1 MTRRTLIVLR
11 HGKSDWSVPV
21 EDRHRPLKERGRRQA
36 AEAGRWLAAHAP
48 QLDLAVVSP
57 ATRAAD
63 AWHLAAAELPGLVPE
78 RTDEQAYTVVGADLL
93 AIVRGLDSA
102 PDARG
107 AHTVVLVGHSPA
119 CDELVA
125 HLTGE
130 QVTMKTSGLAVVG
143 MQEWN
148 GAGEL
153 LAAGRPPAWAAATP
167 EHDDGTR
174 LVQLRSA
181 HESAGMVGWD
191 FSRLDGRMTSEDPDW
206 DFEADCLAAMRG
218 AQRILDLGTGGGER
232 LLRLIGRLGA
242 EAAGKDVS
250 ATEGWEPNLPVATAA
265 LAGADVDVRAYDA
278 ESGDRL
284 PWPDAT
290 FDLVMSRHE
299 AVDMA
304 EIARVLA
311 PGGRVL
317 TQQVHGHEVPELREW
332 LGGQVQY
339 PEVTAEHDVSAMEAA
354 GLEVDTVGDWSGAM
368 TFADAEA
375 LVVYLGLVPWDVP
388 EDFTVDDHAET
399 LFRLDAERPIT
410 VTQRRYRVYGRR
422 PETTA

>member
-1 MTRRTLIVLR
+1 M
-11 HGKSDWSVPV
+11 
-21 EDRHRPLKERGRRQA
+21 
-36 AEAGRWLAAHAP
+36 
-48 QLDLAVVSP
+48 
-57 ATRAAD
+57 
-63 AWHLAAAELPGLVPE
+63 
-78 RTDEQAYTVVGADLL
+78 
-93 AIVRGLDSA
+93 
-102 PDARG
+102 
-107 AHTVVLVGHSPA
+107 
-119 CDELVA
+119 
-125 HLTGE
+125 
-130 QVTMKTSGLAVVG
+130 
-143 MQEWN
+143 
-148 GAGEL
+148 
-153 LAAGRPPAWAAATP
+153 
-167 EHDDGTR
+167 
-174 LVQLRSA
+174 
-181 HESAGMVGWD
+181 
-191 FSRLDGRMTSEDPDW
+191 
-206 DFEADCLAAMRG
+206 
-218 AQRILDLGTGGGER
+218 
-232 LLRLIGRLGA
+232 
-242 EAAGKDVS
+242 
-250 ATEGWEPNLPVATAA
+250 
-265 LAGADVDVRAYDA
+265 DVRAYDA